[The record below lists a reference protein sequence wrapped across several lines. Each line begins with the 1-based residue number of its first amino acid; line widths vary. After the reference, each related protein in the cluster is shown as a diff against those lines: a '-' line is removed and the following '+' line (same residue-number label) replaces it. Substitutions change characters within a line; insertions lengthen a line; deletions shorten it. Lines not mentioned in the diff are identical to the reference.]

1 MSKIYHLDELEE
13 FYGGEEWKVTI
24 DVSDI
29 WNNYEGKKT
38 DINTFNLEY
47 RKRLMDYKKEIAQL
61 GNDVWND
68 LVPLLN
74 KMLEKK
80 TEVDLIP
87 LYDDI
92 YSWGDKNDINI
103 KTK

>member
-1 MSKIYHLDELEE
+1 MSQIYHLDEMEE
-13 FYGGEEWKVTI
+13 FFGGEEWKISI

-29 WNNYEGKKT
+29 WNNFNDKKT
-38 DINTFNLEY
+38 DIISFNNEY
-47 RKRLMDYKKEIAQL
+47 RKRLLEYKKEILQL

-68 LVPLLN
+68 LVPLVN
-74 KMLEKK
+74 KMTEKK
-80 TEVDLIP
+80 TEKELFP

-92 YSWGDKNDINI
+92 YSWGDKNDVHI